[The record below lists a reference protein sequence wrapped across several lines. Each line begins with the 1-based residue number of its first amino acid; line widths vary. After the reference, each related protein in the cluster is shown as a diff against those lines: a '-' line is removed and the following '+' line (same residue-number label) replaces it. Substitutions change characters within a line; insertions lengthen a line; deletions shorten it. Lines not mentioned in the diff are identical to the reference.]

1 MMSNPEMKLPPL
13 PPWLTPHFP
22 LDRRVEAV
30 EDLTGATRHV
40 HLVDHGPR
48 EAPVA
53 LMIHGNPT
61 WSFLWR
67 RVIERLP
74 RLRCVAP
81 DLIGLGLSEKPRD
94 PGWHTVAQHVHIL
107 DALVTRLQL
116 RRVILVAQDWGG
128 PFAVG
133 LAARRPELVEGV
145 VLGNTAIA
153 TLTRKSSTAFH
164 RFARTP
170 ILSDLVFRGLGFPQ
184 GFMGPVQGDRRSI
197 SGVVSRA
204 YRYPLRDP
212 RDRVAP
218 LALAR
223 LVPDGPEHPT
233 TATLA
238 PGYAWARGFAGPAAL
253 VWGTRDPI
261 LRRAL
266 TRTRETFRDV
276 TVTETQAGHFLQEEV
291 PDELAAAIEDVR
303 ARAAQPT

>member
-1 MMSNPEMKLPPL
+1 MSNPEMNPPPL
-13 PPWLTPHFP
+13 PPWLTRQFSI
-22 LDRRVEAV
+22 DRRVETV
-30 EDLTGATRHV
+30 EDLSGAKRRV

-74 RLRCVAP
+74 HLRCVAP

-94 PGWHTVAQHVHIL
+94 PGWHTVAQHVQTL
-107 DALVTRLQL
+107 DALVTQLQL

-133 LAARRPELVEGV
+133 LAARRPELVEGI

-170 ILSDLVFRGLGFPQ
+170 IVSDLVFRGLGFPQ

-204 YRYPLRDP
+204 YRYPLRIP
-212 RDRVAP
+212 RPRRP

-223 LVPDGPEHPT
+223 LVPDGRSTPPRPRRLLDT
-233 TATLA
+233 
-238 PGYAWARGFAGPAAL
+238 PG
-253 VWGTRDPI
+253 
-261 LRRAL
+261 
-266 TRTRETFRDV
+266 
-276 TVTETQAGHFLQEEV
+276 
-291 PDELAAAIEDVR
+291 LAASR
-303 ARAAQPT
+303 ARPRLGHVIRSSAARSAERVRPSAT